1 MFQLSGLWLIGV
13 ILAVFAFS
21 ARAVYEEL
29 DQDMPYIVW
38 PTLIMQWIGYT
49 LLAYS
54 LYTHGA
60 SPWLVGGATLLLV
73 AQSITETWYL
83 LDSTLAQNMLLL
95 LGVMGVDAAIIL
107 PSNQTLGGVAVTLLG
122 AIAVIL
128 AQSVILPAEQDRR
141 LSSGPGM
148 ALLILGW
155 LLLGLSTVKSQSYT
169 LLPSPAVS
177 IATMPGAPMGSPL
190 AMSPVASPV
199 DSMGV
204 LPASPR
210 AFSL

>member
-1 MFQLSGLWLIGV
+1 MFQLTGMWLVGV

-21 ARAVYEEL
+21 ARSIYEEL

-38 PTLIMQWIGYT
+38 PTLIMQWVGYT

-54 LYTHGA
+54 LYTNGA

-95 LGVMGVDAAIIL
+95 LGVMGVAAAIIL

-122 AIAVIL
+122 AVAVIL

-155 LLLGLSTVKSQSYT
+155 LLMGLSTVS
-169 LLPSPAVS
+169 PSVS
-177 IATMPGAPMGSPL
+177 IATMQVMSPGASTLNSLGPASPL
-190 AMSPVASPV
+190 GLSAASPLGL
-199 DSMGV
+199 SA
-204 LPASPR
+204 ASPR